1 MKQKYFQTLPE
12 QEYVFKNYF
21 QTGSKEGCNCAD
33 CGTYIVN
40 VVQLFGTADKQTYN
54 VGTTCCNKISKDREV
69 FLAPRSVQR
78 KKIFMTEYKKIT
90 DSIKNLEKVSEL
102 LGGAVGR
109 FIDIDYSSYDDDLSV
124 NVFMMT
130 KEGVLISDRVSYI
143 QRCFSAV
150 KDIFKGW
157 DSSIENM
164 KDALNKDWNLT
175 TKSEIRKI
183 ISEDYK
189 KRAGDNWN
197 YDGSAWS
204 EYAEKNLNW
213 NSNRFGNYGFG
224 QKYPEI
230 YNAIEE
236 DKKLHFPR
244 FW

>member
-1 MKQKYFQTLPE
+1 MEQKYFQRLPE

-40 VVQLFGTADKQTYN
+40 VVQLFGTADRQTYN

-69 FLAPRSVQR
+69 FLTPKSVQR

-90 DSIKNLEKVSEL
+90 DSIKHLEKASEL
-102 LGGAVGR
+102 LGGVTDK

-124 NVFMMT
+124 DIFMMT
-130 KEGVLISDRVSYI
+130 KEGVLISERVSYI
-143 QRCFSAV
+143 QRCFSAI
-150 KDIFKGW
+150 KDIFKDW
-157 DSSIENM
+157 NISIEDI
-164 KDALNKDWNLT
+164 KDSLNKEWNLT

-183 ISEDYK
+183 INNDYK

-204 EYAEKNLNW
+204 EYAENKLGW
-213 NSNRFGNYGFG
+213 NSNQFGNYGFG

-230 YNAIEE
+230 YNKIKEI
-236 DKKLHFPR
+236 KNFYPR